1 MLRKTS
7 FATAISNSK
16 ASSISFRY
24 PGVCGMGIFKW
35 TATLETRYAKQL
47 PISPLLVAGKCSVM
61 KQGYRRKFFKK
72 IFEPGCVQRVPVTH
86 YRTFQLSAGV

>member
-61 KQGYRRKFFKK
+61 KQGYRRKFLKK
-72 IFEPGCVQRVPVTH
+72 SLNLAVCKGC
-86 YRTFQLSAGV
+86 L